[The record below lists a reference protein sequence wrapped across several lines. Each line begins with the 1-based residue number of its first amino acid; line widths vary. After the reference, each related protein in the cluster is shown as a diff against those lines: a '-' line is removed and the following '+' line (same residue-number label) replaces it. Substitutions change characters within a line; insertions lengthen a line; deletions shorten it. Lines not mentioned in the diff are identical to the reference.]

1 MEVRLKKIMI
11 NFSNVFMYYLF
22 SNFRLYDTYGFP
34 VDLTQLMAEE
44 RGMSV
49 DEEGYKNAEKE
60 AKETSK
66 GKTTG
71 VEDTLSLDV
80 HAINELK
87 EKGFN
92 PTDDSIKYNYKALT
106 EDKNAEYNFDSCTR
120 QIYLVSIYVKNRNLE
135 IFNLFSST
143 IVAIRYNKQF
153 VNEVSSG
160 QNCGILLDQTCFYAE
175 QGGQIYDEGFLVK
188 VDDDSVEVKVS
199 DVQVRGGFILHLG
212 RVEGIEI
219 LFYFEYYKNNT

>member
-1 MEVRLKKIMI
+1 
-11 NFSNVFMYYLF
+11 MYYLF

-188 VDDDSVEVKVS
+188 VDDDSIEVKVS

-212 RVEGIEI
+212 RVEGI
-219 LFYFEYYKNNT
+219 

>member
-1 MEVRLKKIMI
+1 MSEEDVLRRILRRAVRYASEKLAAKPGFFASLVETVVKLLGDTFPEVRRDPGAIMDVINEEEKQFLKTLSRGQKLLDRTI
-11 NFSNVFMYYLF
+11 NKLGSGTKVLPGEVAW
-22 SNFRLYDTYGFP
+22 RLYDTYGFP

-106 EDKNAEYNFDSCTR
+106 EDKNAEYKFDSCT
-120 QIYLVSIYVKNRNLE
+120 
-135 IFNLFSST
+135 
-143 IVAIRYNKQF
+143 
-153 VNEVSSG
+153 
-160 QNCGILLDQTCFYAE
+160 
-175 QGGQIYDEGFLVK
+175 
-188 VDDDSVEVKVS
+188 
-199 DVQVRGGFILHLG
+199 
-212 RVEGIEI
+212 
-219 LFYFEYYKNNT
+219 

>member
-1 MEVRLKKIMI
+1 MEVRFKKIMI

-49 DEEGYKNAEKE
+49 DKEGYKNAEKE

-188 VDDDSVEVKVS
+188 VDDDSIEVKVS

-212 RVEGIEI
+212 RVEGI
-219 LFYFEYYKNNT
+219 

>member
-1 MEVRLKKIMI
+1 MEVRFKKII
-11 NFSNVFMYYLF
+11 VKFSNVFMYYLF

-49 DEEGYKNAEKE
+49 DEEGYKIAEKE

-66 GKTTG
+66 CKTTG

-106 EDKNAEYNFDSCTR
+106 EDKNAEYKFDSCTR
-120 QIYLVSIYVKNRNLE
+120 
-135 IFNLFSST
+135 
-143 IVAIRYNKQF
+143 
-153 VNEVSSG
+153 
-160 QNCGILLDQTCFYAE
+160 
-175 QGGQIYDEGFLVK
+175 
-188 VDDDSVEVKVS
+188 
-199 DVQVRGGFILHLG
+199 
-212 RVEGIEI
+212 
-219 LFYFEYYKNNT
+219 

>member
-1 MEVRLKKIMI
+1 MEVRFKKIMI

>member
-1 MEVRLKKIMI
+1 MEVRFKKII
-11 NFSNVFMYYLF
+11 VNFSNVFMYYLF

-106 EDKNAEYNFDSCTR
+106 KDKNAEYKFDSCTR
-120 QIYLVSIYVKNRNLE
+120 QSFDQYLCKNRNLD
-135 IFNLFSST
+135 IFYLFSST

>member
-1 MEVRLKKIMI
+1 MEVRFKKIMI

-120 QIYLVSIYVKNRNLE
+120 QIFDQHLCRDRNLE
-135 IFNLFSST
+135 IFYLFSST